1 MKNQTFLY
9 LFGLIVCLIPF
20 DLTGQERFSLNDV
33 VCSYFGETIA
43 DDLYSFSSSDEARD
57 VVKSITDQVGLS
69 SNFEIKVANV
79 PNAAAVIREEK
90 RYILYSESFMQNIV
104 TQTGTN
110 WANYSILAHE
120 VGHHLEGHTL
130 GKSGSQPELELLA
143 DKFSGFIL
151 GKLGA
156 DLSEAQAVMGKIATD
171 DGSATHPPKSARL
184 EAIAVGWRQANP
196 NQSPVTP
203 PPTEPVV
210 QQPEINTPQKTPIST
225 TNPSTTLY
233 FNYLGNAWII
243 HTADIYITVGGT
255 RINPQQNQFQL
266 QVPKGQHE
274 YNIEGIVY
282 INLYGI
288 VTSYN
293 AKGSGTLYADD
304 GSVFNLYLG
313 ISAYGEYYFYIE

>member
-1 MKNQTFLY
+1 MKNQIILY
-9 LFGLIVCLIPF
+9 LIGFTAALIPL
-20 DLTGQERFSLNDV
+20 DLTGQEKFSLNDV
-33 VCSYFGETIA
+33 VCSYFGENIA
-43 DDLYSFSSSDEARD
+43 DDLYSFSSSDEAREI
-57 VVKSITDQVGLS
+57 VKSITDQVGLS

-90 RYILYSESFMQNIV
+90 RYILYSENFMQNIV

-130 GKSGSQPELELLA
+130 GKGGSQPELELHA
-143 DKFSGFIL
+143 DRFSGFIL

-171 DGSATHPPKSARL
+171 AGSATHPPKSARL

-196 NQSPVTP
+196 NKTPSTP
-203 PPTEPVV
+203 PPAEPVV
-210 QQPEINTPQKTPIST
+210 QQPESNIPQKTPVNTSSQNI
-225 TNPSTTLY
+225 TLF
-233 FNYLGNAWII
+233 FNYMGNAWIT
-243 HTADIYITVGGT
+243 HTADIFLTVGGI

-274 YNIEGIVY
+274 YNIQGIVY
-282 INLYGI
+282 VNLYGI

-293 AKGSGTLYADD
+293 AQGYGTLYADE
-304 GSVFNLYLG
+304 GSTFNLYLG